1 MSTVE
6 FQYNDNEIR
15 LYLERFREP
24 EVKKLLR
31 KARTAAGRAGAPIL
45 KVSYLGTAHPYASTG
60 NLEHA
65 IGYAAIKSNPAL
77 GVVIAALR
85 RKGRLQKSTGK
96 RIGQKR
102 GAARH
107 LLEYGTK
114 PHLIPPRK
122 GGFGAL
128 LIALGAAHYIHHPGA
143 KPKPFLGPAVGA
155 IERAADAAAE
165 RVILAALE

>member
-6 FQYNDNEIR
+6 FEYDDNQIR
-15 LYLERFREP
+15 VYLAKFREP
-24 EVKKLLR
+24 EVKKVLR
-31 KARTAAGRAGAPIL
+31 KARSAAGRAGAPIL
-45 KVSYLGTAHPYASTG
+45 RASFLGTPHPYSTTG

-65 IGYAAIKSNPAL
+65 IGYGAIKSNPAI

-107 LLEYGTK
+107 LVEYGTK

-122 GGFGAL
+122 DLLGFLRISVGQ
-128 LIALGAAHYIHHPGA
+128 AHYIHHPGA
-143 KPKPFLGPAVGA
+143 KAKPFLGPVVGS
-155 IERAADAAAE
+155 ISAAANEAAE
-165 RVILAALE
+165 RVILAAME

>member
-6 FQYNDNEIR
+6 FEYDDNQIR
-15 LYLERFREP
+15 AYIERFREP

-31 KARTAAGRAGAPIL
+31 KARSAAGRAGAPIL
-45 KVSYLGTAHPYASTG
+45 KASYLGTSHPYSTTG

-65 IGYAAIKSNPAL
+65 IGYGAIKSNPAI

-85 RKGRLQKSTGK
+85 RRGRLQKSTGK

-114 PHLIPPRK
+114 AHLIPPRK
-122 GGFGAL
+122 SLLGFLQISVGQ
-128 LIALGAAHYIHHPGA
+128 AHYIHHPGA
-143 KPKPFLGPAVGA
+143 KAKPFLGPAVDA
-155 IERAADAAAE
+155 ISNAANAAAE
-165 RVILAALE
+165 RVIQAAL